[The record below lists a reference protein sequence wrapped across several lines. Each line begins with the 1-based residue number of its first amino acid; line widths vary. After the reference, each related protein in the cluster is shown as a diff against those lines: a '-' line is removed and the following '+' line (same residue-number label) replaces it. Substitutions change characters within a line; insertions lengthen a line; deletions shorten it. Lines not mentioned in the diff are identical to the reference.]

1 MGTHPIFESDFDC
14 LTDRKK
20 MEFLF
25 GKKKT
30 PAQMLREN
38 QRLLTRA
45 MRDLDRERAQLEKQ
59 EKQHIAEIKK
69 MAKKGE
75 MGTVRIMAKDLV
87 RTRNTQKKFMV
98 MKANIQAVSLKIST
112 IKSQHAMA
120 EAMKGVTKAMGRMN
134 KNMKLPQIQKIMQE
148 FEKQSAMM
156 DMKEEMMNDV
166 MDDAMG
172 DEDDEEES
180 EAVVN
185 KVLDELGLEMGGEI
199 GAIPGVGIDP
209 QPAQPAQQPVAAA
222 DGGDLDADLEARLNN
237 LRR

>member
-1 MGTHPIFESDFDC
+1 
-14 LTDRKK
+14 
-20 MEFLF
+20 
-25 GKKKT
+25 
-30 PAQMLREN
+30 
-38 QRLLTRA
+38 
-45 MRDLDRERAQLEKQ
+45 
-59 EKQHIAEIKK
+59 
-69 MAKKGE
+69 MAKKIE
-75 MGTVRIMAKDLV
+75 MATVRIMAKDLV
-87 RTRNTQKKFMV
+87 RTRATQKKFMM

-180 EAVVN
+180 EAVVS
-185 KVLDELGLEMGGEI
+185 KVLDELGLEMGGEM
-199 GAIPGVGIDP
+199 GAIPGVGID
-209 QPAQPAQQPVAAA
+209 QPAPVAPAQQVTLRKSQVPNLINPIQPVAAA

-237 LRR
+237 LFKYIIIGDTGV

>member
-1 MGTHPIFESDFDC
+1 
-14 LTDRKK
+14 
-20 MEFLF
+20 
-25 GKKKT
+25 
-30 PAQMLREN
+30 
-38 QRLLTRA
+38 
-45 MRDLDRERAQLEKQ
+45 
-59 EKQHIAEIKK
+59 
-69 MAKKGE
+69 MAKKNE
-75 MGTVRIMAKDLV
+75 MATVRIMAKDLV
-87 RTRNTQKKFMV
+87 RTRNTCKKFMV
-98 MKANIQAVSLKIST
+98 MRANIQAVSLKIAT

-148 FEKQSAMM
+148 FEKQSEMM
-156 DMKEEMMNDV
+156 NMKEEMNDV

-185 KVLDELGLEMGGEI
+185 KVLDELGLEMGAEV
-199 GAIPGVGIDP
+199 GAIPGVGVDP
-209 QPAQPAQQPVAAA
+209 TPAQTNAQQPIAAA